1 MGYACPVCD
10 DPQADAEHLANH
22 LAFTAMLRGDGHET
36 WLDDRVDDWADLEPP
51 ELAEHV
57 AEHADQEEFPQV
69 FEDTTGG
76 HHDAGHRHDHGG
88 SGGHSHGQG
97 SHRQGNHGHD
107 GQGGQAA
114 GQSPDAIDDAVAGG
128 VADLE
133 DFEGETDDVLAEA
146 RELTRARREN
156 AGDGAASADEDDDAA
171 DADAGPEGEA
181 DGGREPQA
189 ESEADSK
196 DETERS

>member
-36 WLDDRVDDWADLEPP
+36 WLDERVDDWADRAPE

-57 AEHADQEEFPQV
+57 AEHAEEAEFPQV

-76 HHDAGHRHDHGG
+76 SQE
-88 SGGHSHGQG
+88 SG
-97 SHRQGNHGHD
+97 HGHD
-107 GQGGQAA
+107 HSDGGQPSR
-114 GQSPDAIDDAVAGG
+114 QSPNAIDDAVAGG
-128 VADLE
+128 VADLD
-133 DFEGETDDVLAEA
+133 DFDGDTDDVLAEA

-156 AGDGAASADEDDDAA
+156 TGDDA
-171 DADAGPEGEA
+171 DGDTSEGGEA
-181 DGGREPQA
+181 D
-189 ESEADSK
+189 SD
-196 DETERS
+196 DETDRS